1 MEKVWK
7 DLYGSGVLFFYFM
20 KWVIFLGLP
29 ILYFVLDFKT
39 NIILDLLWIYSF
51 ALITKDFIMR
61 FVLKKKYCDCEIK
74 DKNKK

>member
-1 MEKVWK
+1 MKKVWK

-20 KWVIFLGLP
+20 KWIIFLGLP
-29 ILYFVLDFKT
+29 ILYFGLDFKP

-61 FVLKKKYCDCEIK
+61 FIFKKKYCNCDISE
-74 DKNKK
+74 KK